1 LSFYTHPPH
10 PQRGVV
16 LRRQVV
22 HAALGRLGTP
32 YVWGGT
38 TTRGFDCSGLVRWA
52 YRAGAGV
59 LLGRTTYDQARQGLH
74 VRLRNV
80 RRGDVLFVNGM
91 EHEGLYIGNGVVV
104 HAPHT
109 GDVVR
114 RTSLRSFLG
123 EGLSAVRRY
132 IKRTGRVVR

>member
-1 LSFYTHPPH
+1 
-10 PQRGVV
+10 VV
-16 LRRQVV
+16 R
-22 HAALGRLGTP
+22 AAIGQLGTP

-52 YRAGAGV
+52 YRAGAHV
-59 LLGRTTYDQARQGLH
+59 LLGRTTYAQANQGIH
-74 VRLRNV
+74 VRLPNV

-123 EGLSAVRRY
+123 EGLTAVRRY